1 MGNQRSGSYS
11 TVKKKG
17 YTLYRNPGGVEIGV
31 AGAKV
36 IERDGFAFRD
46 LAGTGELLPYE
57 DWRLSSEQR
66 AKDLAGR
73 LTPQEIIGLMLHTS
87 SQPVPAMPGQMEV
100 VGTYNGKKFPES
112 ETANPWDLTDQQKE
126 MVTGLGIRHILVSKL
141 KDVETAVR
149 WSNSLQALAEGQPYG
164 IPVNLSS
171 DPRHGSGGED
181 AEFHA
186 AASHVSQ
193 WPEGLALAAA
203 RDPEVARNFAR
214 TMAKEYRALGIA
226 TFLGP
231 QIDLGSDP
239 RWFRIRDT
247 LGSDVELNITLT
259 RSFCDGLQTTPG
271 SETGWGKD
279 SVLAM
284 AKHWPGGGT
293 GEGGRDAH
301 YPFGKYA
308 VYPSGNFEEHLRPFL
323 EGAFHLPGKTGSCA
337 AVMPYYTVSWQQDVK
352 NHENVGNAYSEYIIK
367 DLLIEKYGYE
377 GVICTDWGII
387 RDKTPHIGMYV
398 MGGKCHGVETLSQE
412 ERILKLICNGVNQFG
427 GLDQRDKVD
436 LAYQIGC
443 KRYGKEY
450 IDRKLYLSA
459 YKLLLNMFRVGLFD
473 NPYLDEA
480 ESKATVGCWEFV
492 EQGLDAQRR
501 SPVLLKNKDSV
512 LPLKKGCKVYVPERH
527 VDAHY
532 SFVRMMTPPAD
543 LPGVS
548 DALLAQQFTK
558 AQTPEEADA
567 AIVFID
573 SPLGRNGYE
582 FNMLSRNPQP
592 DAGYYPISLQYK
604 PYTANSARKVS
615 LAGGD
620 PREVGTNRSY
630 WGKTEVTAN
639 HADLNLVL
647 ETRKRMGNKPV
658 IVVVRME
665 KPCVVGEFEGAADAI
680 VADLG
685 VSKQVILEGLAGGF
699 RFRGKLPVILPADM
713 ETVEAHCEDFVTD
726 IRPYTDSTGNVYTL
740 GFGL

>member
-1 MGNQRSGSYS
+1 MKTQVFFSKIQKN
-11 TVKKKG
+11 G
-17 YTLYRNPGGVEIGV
+17 YTLYRNEGGAEIGV
-31 AGAKV
+31 AGAKM
-36 IERDGFAFRD
+36 IEKDGFAFRD

-73 LTPQEIIGLMLHTS
+73 LTPAERIGLMLHTS
-87 SQPVPAMPGQMEV
+87 NQPVPAMPGQMEV
-100 VGTYNGKKFPES
+100 AGTYNGKMFPES
-112 ETANPWDLTDQQKE
+112 ETAHPWDLTDQQKE
-126 MVTGLGIRHILVSKL
+126 MVTGLGIRHMLVSKL

-149 WSNSLQALAEGQPYG
+149 WSNSLQALAESQPFG
-164 IPVNLSS
+164 IPMNLSS

-186 AASHVSQ
+186 AASGVSQ
-193 WPEGLALAAA
+193 WPEGLALAAV
-203 RDPEVARNFAR
+203 RDPETARTFAR

-231 QIDLGSDP
+231 QIDLASDP

-247 LGSDVELNITLT
+247 LGSDVELNIQLT
-259 RSFCDGLQTTPG
+259 RSFCDGLQTTEG
-271 SETGWGKD
+271 SATGWGKD

-308 VYPSGNFEEHLRPFL
+308 VYPGGNFEEHLRPFL
-323 EGAFHLPGKTGSCA
+323 EGAFHLPGKTGHCA
-337 AVMPYYTVSWQQDVK
+337 AVMPYYTISWQQDVK
-352 NHENVGNAYSEYIIK
+352 NHENVGNAYSEYLIR

-387 RDKTPHIGMYV
+387 RDKTPRIGMYV
-398 MGGKCHGVETLSQE
+398 LGGKCHGVEDLSQE
-412 ERILKLICNGVNQFG
+412 ERILKLILNGVNQFG

-443 KRYGKEY
+443 ERYGREY
-450 IDRKLYLSA
+450 MDGKLYLSA
-459 YKLLLNMFRVGLFD
+459 YKLLLNMFRVGLLD
-473 NPYLDEA
+473 NPFLDEE
-480 ESKATVGCWEFV
+480 ESKATVGCREFV

-501 SPVLLKNKDSV
+501 SAVLLKNKGSV
-512 LPLKKGCKVYVPERH
+512 LPLKKGCKVYVPDRH

-532 SFVRMMTPPAD
+532 SFVRMMTPAAD
-543 LPGVS
+543 LPGIS
-548 DALLAQQFTK
+548 DGVLAGQFTR
-558 AQTPEEADA
+558 AGTPEEADA

-582 FNMLSRNPQP
+582 FNMMNRNPQP
-592 DAGYYPISLQYK
+592 DAGYYPISLQYR

-615 LAGGD
+615 IAGGD
-620 PREVGTNRSY
+620 PRETGTNRSY

-639 HADLNLVL
+639 STDLDLVL
-647 ETRKRMGNKPV
+647 ETRRRMGSKPV

-680 VADLG
+680 VANFG
-685 VSKQVILEGLAGGF
+685 VSEGVILEGLAGGF
-699 RFRGKLPVILPADM
+699 RFSGKLPVILPADM
-713 ETVEAHCEDFVTD
+713 ETVETHSEDVVTD
-726 IRPYTDSTGNVYTL
+726 IRPYTDSVGNVYTL